1 MKNVIV
7 NCEIVEGQYKNTIM
21 VELTDGSI
29 EDLYSYYWD
38 ELNFSR
44 RDFIG
49 KTEDEAR
56 AYCHLKDVSYLRR

>member
-1 MKNVIV
+1 MENVIV
-7 NCEIVEGQYKNTIM
+7 NCEIVEGRYKNTIM
-21 VELTDGSI
+21 VEFNDGSI

-49 KTEDEAR
+49 KTEDKAR